1 MLAHVTT
8 YLAKKVLKV
17 PLIHDMGV
25 DIWLDQLWA
34 YVMQCKS
41 ESTNSTYLLLL
52 FHPLLGFFFQ
62 TMDESEIVNIIKPG
76 CSWSSQPC

>member
-1 MLAHVTT
+1 MLAHVTM

-34 YVMQCKS
+34 CVMQCKS
-41 ESTNSTYLLLL
+41 ESTSTN
-52 FHPLLGFFFQ
+52 GKE
-62 TMDESEIVNIIKPG
+62 TI
-76 CSWSSQPC
+76 